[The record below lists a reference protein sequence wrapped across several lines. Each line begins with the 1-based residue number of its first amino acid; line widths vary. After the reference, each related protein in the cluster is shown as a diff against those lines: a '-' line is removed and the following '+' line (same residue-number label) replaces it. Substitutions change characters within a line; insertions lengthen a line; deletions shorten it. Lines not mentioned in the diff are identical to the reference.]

1 MREHTHRMA
10 QRLNRAADRLSDRPM
25 PAELDKMRGQIRQL
39 SIAIDVDYMQETLE
53 AEQAEE
59 TGGGADT
66 SASAT

>member
-1 MREHTHRMA
+1 MA

-25 PAELDKMRGQIRQL
+25 PAELDKIRGQIRQL
-39 SIAIDVDYMQETLE
+39 WIAIDVDYVQETLE

-59 TGGGADT
+59 TGGGGGADT

>member
-1 MREHTHRMA
+1 MA

-25 PAELDKMRGQIRQL
+25 PAELDKIRQL

>member
-25 PAELDKMRGQIRQL
+25 PAELDKIRGQIRQL
-39 SIAIDVDYMQETLE
+39 CIAIDVDYVQETLE
-53 AEQAEE
+53 AKQAEE